1 MLLAAGTKIMLIH
14 SKEEAVV
21 TALLDDG
28 MVMVRLLD
36 SDLEIPVFGED
47 IRRLE
52 QQSDKP
58 ARARIVPGKKETV
71 PTPPARRPAESQ
83 YAILKSLGIQLAFA
97 PIMKAD
103 GTTEKYEI
111 YLLND
116 TPYPALFTFTLEL
129 NGRKAMQHNGKLI
142 SVSALPVGELWFDQL
157 NDAPCCY
164 IEAWR
169 ILTDGTGPRLEKE
182 LKIKPKQFFNKVKT
196 APILD
201 RPVHLYRIFEK
212 LTARSAQPT
221 PEEDLKTYTQRA
233 RQPKSTGWLNVG
245 DRISHEVREF
255 AEFVP
260 ELDLHID
267 QLVPNPKKLNK
278 ASILRIQMQH
288 FEAYIEKAIR
298 LGVERVFIIHGVGE
312 GRLRDRIAGELLQM
326 PEVKTFK
333 NEYHPRYGF
342 GATEVI
348 F

>member
-1 MLLAAGTKIMLIH
+1 MLLAAGTKVMLIH

-21 TALLDDG
+21 TGLLDDG

-36 SDLEIPVFGED
+36 GDLEIPVFAED

-52 QQSDKP
+52 KQSDKP
-58 ARARIVPGKKETV
+58 PRARVVPGKKEAS
-71 PTPPARRPAESQ
+71 PTPPVRPPAKSQ
-83 YAILKSLGIQLAFA
+83 YAILKSFGIQLAFA
-97 PIMKAD
+97 PVLNPD

-116 TPYPALFTFTLEL
+116 TPHTALFIFTLEL
-129 NGRKAMQHNGKLI
+129 NGRKTLQHNGKLE
-142 SVSALPVGELWFDQL
+142 SVSALPLGELWFDQL
-157 NDAPCCY
+157 NDAPFCR

-182 LKIKPKQFFNKVKT
+182 LRIKAKQFFNKVKT

-212 LTARSAQPT
+212 LTARSEQT
-221 PEEDLKTYTQRA
+221 TTEEDLRTYTQRA

-245 DRISHEVREF
+245 DRISQEVREF

-267 QLVPNPKKLNK
+267 QLVPNSKKLNK

-288 FEAYIEKAIR
+288 FENYMERAIR